1 MLDNIYIFNDIIS
14 KENQN
19 ILEEYFKSV
28 ENLWSYG
35 NNLDY
40 MNNDT
45 FFPQFVIPIYDKDFS
60 AAKYDK
66 NIKDIIDTIQLNVVN
81 NLKLENV
88 QKYRIKINKNPI
100 HKIKPNE
107 DIRSG
112 IHIDRFEPHISI
124 IYYINDTDGDT
135 CFYEYND
142 NVRNWMKDIES
153 ENFHKFKEIRKSS
166 PKKGTVCVFDGMI
179 PHHGSYPTKEER
191 YVINMNIT
199 TKDTFTLL

>member
-1 MLDNIYIFNDIIS
+1 MLDDIYIFNDIIS

-28 ENLWSYG
+28 KNLWISG
-35 NNLDY
+35 NNVEY
-40 MNNDT
+40 MINSDIY
-45 FFPQFVIPIYDKDFS
+45 FPQFTIPPQT
-60 AAKYDK
+60 KYDK

-88 QKYRIKINKNPI
+88 HTYRIKINKNPI

-112 IHIDRFEPHISI
+112 IHIDRWERHMSI

-142 NVRNWMKDIES
+142 NLRNWMKDVES

>member
-1 MLDNIYIFNDIIS
+1 MVDDIHFFDDIIS

-28 ENLWSYG
+28 ANIWVFG
-35 NNLDY
+35 NNVEY
-40 MNNDT
+40 MNSDIY
-45 FFPQFVIPIYDKDFS
+45 FPQFTIPPKKKF
-60 AAKYDK
+60 DK
-66 NIKDIIDTIQLNVVN
+66 NIEDIINTIQFNVVN

-88 QKYRIKINKNPI
+88 HNYRIKVNKLPI

-112 IHIDRFEPHISI
+112 IHIDRWETHISI

-135 CFYEYND
+135 CFYEYTD
-142 NVRNWMKDIES
+142 DVKNWMNDVAS
-153 ENFHKFKEIRKSS
+153 ENFHKFKQINKST
-166 PKKGTVCVFDGMI
+166 PKKGRVCVFNGMI
-179 PHHGSYPTKEER
+179 PHHGSYPSKEDR

-199 TKDTFTLL
+199 TKDTLKLL

>member
-19 ILEEYFKSV
+19 TLEEYFKSLQ
-28 ENLWSYG
+28 NLWVFG
-35 NNLDY
+35 NNLEY
-40 MNNDT
+40 MNNDK
-45 FFPQFVIPIYDKDFS
+45 FFPQFTIPPQTE
-60 AAKYDK
+60 YDK
-66 NIKDIIDTIQLNVVN
+66 NIKSIIDTIQFNVAE

-88 QKYRIKINKNPI
+88 HNYRIKINKLPI

-112 IHIDRFEPHISI
+112 IHIDRWEKHMSI

-135 CFYEYND
+135 CFYEYKD
-142 NVRNWMKDIES
+142 EIKNWMKDVES
-153 ENFHKFKEIRKSS
+153 LNFHKFKEIRKSS
-166 PKKGTVCVFDGMI
+166 PKKGTVCVFNGMI
-179 PHHGSYPTKEER
+179 PHHGSYPSKEER

-199 TKDTFTLL
+199 TKDTLTLL